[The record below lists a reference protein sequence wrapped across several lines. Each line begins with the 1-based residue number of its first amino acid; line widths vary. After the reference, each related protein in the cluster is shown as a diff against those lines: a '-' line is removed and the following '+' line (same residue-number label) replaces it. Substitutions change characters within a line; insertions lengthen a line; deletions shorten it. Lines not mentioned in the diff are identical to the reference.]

1 MAEILEFHRPRSP
14 HLQNYRPQLTSVLSF
29 ANRVSGAVLALAAL
43 GLVAWL
49 AAGAAGAAAYAALE
63 TFMTSV
69 PGRVLLVISTF
80 ALFVH
85 LCGGI
90 RHLLWDAGVGFEL
103 RAIYASGW
111 TVVAMAF
118 LLTAA
123 TWATALLIGG

>member
-29 ANRVSGAVLALAAL
+29 ANRVSGAVLALAAI

-49 AAGAAGAAAYAALE
+49 VAGATGAAAYGALE
-63 TFMTSV
+63 ALLTSI
-69 PGRVLLVISTF
+69 PGRILLFIGTL
-80 ALFVH
+80 ALFLH

-90 RHLLWDAGVGFEL
+90 RHLVWDAVLGFEL
-103 RAIYASGW
+103 RSIYASGW
-111 TVVAMAF
+111 AVVAIAL

-123 TWATALLIGG
+123 TWIAAFLIGG

>member
-1 MAEILEFHRPRSP
+1 MADILEFRRPRSP

-29 ANRVSGAVLALAAL
+29 ANRVSGAVLAVTAV

-49 AAGAAGAAAYAALE
+49 VAGAIGATAYGAFEAFL
-63 TFMTSV
+63 TSV
-69 PGRVLLVISTF
+69 PGRILLFIGTL
-80 ALFVH
+80 ALFLH

-90 RHLLWDAGVGFEL
+90 RHLVWDTARGFDL

-111 TVVAMAF
+111 AVILATL

-123 TWATALLIGG
+123 TWIAAFLVGG